1 LVKEVRKEYKLI
13 ATEAEVSNFSALNK
27 KDLATIYPTRKVK
40 SLYFDTLNYD
50 LYKRSKFMDTDR
62 YKIRVRTYSSDKNL
76 YKEIKF
82 NLQTGKDKY
91 VEKLSFGSLSEIKE
105 INYKGKTYLP
115 AAFTEYERSYFSFK
129 SARITIDRNIK
140 FTSHQFR
147 TLFKNVKFFEKVIV
161 EYKNMPGLNEVE
173 KYLEKN
179 PVSFSKYN
187 TAIEK
192 LYFYN
197 EK

>member
-1 LVKEVRKEYKLI
+1 MVKEVRKEYKLI
-13 ATEAEVSNFSALNK
+13 ATEAEVSNFLAQNK
-27 KDLATIYPTRKVK
+27 KDLATIYPNRKVI

-50 LYKRSKFMDTDR
+50 LYRRSKFMDTDR

-91 VEKLSFGSLSEIKE
+91 VEKLSFENLSEIEE
-105 INYKGKTYLP
+105 INYKGITYVP
-115 AAFTEYERSYFSFK
+115 AAFTEYDRSYFSLK

-147 TLFKNVKFFEKVIV
+147 TLFKNVKFFEKNII
-161 EYKNMPGLNEVE
+161 EYKNMPAFNEVE

-192 LYFYN
+192 LYLYN

>member
-1 LVKEVRKEYKLI
+1 
-13 ATEAEVSNFSALNK
+13 
-27 KDLATIYPTRKVK
+27 
-40 SLYFDTLNYD
+40 
-50 LYKRSKFMDTDR
+50 MDTDR

-82 NLQTGKDKY
+82 NLQTGKDKH
-91 VEKLSFGSLSEIKE
+91 VEKLSFESLSEIEE
-105 INYKGKTYLP
+105 INYKGITYVP
-115 AAFTEYERSYFSFK
+115 AAFTEYERSNFSLK
-129 SARITIDRNIK
+129 SARITNDRNIK
-140 FTSHQFR
+140 FTRHQVR
-147 TLFKNVKFFEKVIV
+147 TLFKKVKFFEKDII
-161 EYKNMPGLNEVE
+161 EYINMPAFNEVE

-192 LYFYN
+192 LYLYN